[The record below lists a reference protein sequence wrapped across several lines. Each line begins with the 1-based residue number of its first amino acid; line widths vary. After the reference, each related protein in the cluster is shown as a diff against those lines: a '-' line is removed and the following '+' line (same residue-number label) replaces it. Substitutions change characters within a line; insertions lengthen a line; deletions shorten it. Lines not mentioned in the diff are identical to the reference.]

1 MEPVTS
7 PAAPCLAQDGSNGLG
22 AVVSAVIPCLDE
34 EAAVGAVVRNV
45 LGQGLA
51 EVIVVD
57 GGSRD
62 RTAERAREAGARVV
76 VELRRGYGR
85 AIMTGIA
92 AARPD
97 AEILLFL
104 DGDGSDRPQFIPDL
118 VRPIV
123 RGAADFVHGTRVKGD
138 CEPGSVSL
146 QQRVA
151 GALAGFLI
159 RQVYR
164 VSFTDMSPYRAI
176 RREVLDRLGMREE
189 TFGWNLEM
197 LMRVAA
203 SGVRALEIP
212 VGQRRRAGGVSKV
225 SGNLS
230 ASLRAAVVI
239 ATTFLRLARHLPSDP
254 KGGLERTS

>member
-1 MEPVTS
+1 MEPLTS
-7 PAAPCLAQDGSNGLG
+7 PVARTVAQDGSNGLD
-22 AVVSAVIPCLDE
+22 AVVSAVVPCLNE
-34 EAAVGAVVRNV
+34 EAAIGAVVRDV
-45 LGQGLA
+45 LSQGVA

-62 RTAERAREAGARVV
+62 RTAERAREAGARVA

-85 AIMTGIA
+85 AIMSGIA

-97 AEILLFL
+97 ATILLFL

-123 RGAADFVHGTRVKGD
+123 RGEADFVHGTRLKGD
-138 CEPGSVSL
+138 CEPGSLSP

-151 GALAGFLI
+151 GAVAGLLL
-159 RQVYR
+159 RQAYGMR
-164 VSFTDMSPYRAI
+164 FTDMSPYRAI

-239 ATTFLRLARHLPSDP
+239 ATTFLRLAHQLPSAP
-254 KGGLERTS
+254 KGGLERKS